1 METRPYITC
10 RQLIAYIAAYLEH
23 ELNEVEASDFERH
36 LERCVSCRAYL
47 ASYREMIVLAR
58 EVAVSDE
65 YVDDVPE
72 ELVRTILARLATT
85 PKGES

>member
-58 EVAVSDE
+58 
-65 YVDDVPE
+65 DDVPE